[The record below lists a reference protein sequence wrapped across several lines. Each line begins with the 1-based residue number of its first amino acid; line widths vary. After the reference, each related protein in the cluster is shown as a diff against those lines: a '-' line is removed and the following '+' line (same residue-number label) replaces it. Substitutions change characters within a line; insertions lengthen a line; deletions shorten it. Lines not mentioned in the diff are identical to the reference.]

1 MFQVEQ
7 VAHSIDI
14 GRIGQRIARKY
25 LEKSGYT
32 TIQENV
38 RIFHDEIDIL
48 AMKSGQLC
56 IIEVK
61 TRSSQKYET
70 AEYHFSKS
78 KISNLKRAAFALS
91 NVHSVTE
98 NISLQGIAIQLNY
111 ANKIANIKHFLSLV

>member
-7 VAHSIDI
+7 ASYSSDI

-25 LEKSGYT
+25 LEDSGYT
-32 TIQENV
+32 AIQENV

-48 AMKSGQLC
+48 AFKSGQLC

-61 TRSSQKYET
+61 TRSSQKYEA

-78 KISNLKRAAFALS
+78 KIKYLKRAAYALS
-91 NVHSVTE
+91 CVYPVTE
-98 NISLQGIAIQLNY
+98 NISVQGIAIQLNHT
-111 ANKIANIKHFLSLV
+111 NKIANIKHFLSLV